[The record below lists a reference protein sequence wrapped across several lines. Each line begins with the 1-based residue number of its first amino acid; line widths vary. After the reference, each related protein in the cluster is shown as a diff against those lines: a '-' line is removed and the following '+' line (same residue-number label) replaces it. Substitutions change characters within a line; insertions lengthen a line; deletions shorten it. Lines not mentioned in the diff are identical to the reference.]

1 MTIQTVSIY
10 ILYFFFYSAVG
21 WLGESIY
28 CSIGEK
34 KIINRGFLVGPMC
47 PIYGTGTL
55 VMAVLL
61 YNPFRDKPI
70 LVFLLGM
77 ILCDIVEYVT
87 SFLMEKLFNARWWDY
102 TNELLNIKGR
112 ICFKHTLFWG
122 VGSLLFVRFVHPRI
136 INLFDKIP
144 ENYIIPIVASIL
156 VVFVIDVIYSAI
168 RAVGVRKLKRKISEL
183 KELITD
189 NSQESVK
196 IFNSTYYSIKDN
208 AESTYKTVVY
218 NVGAM
223 YDDLNSSINK
233 GNDKINQTRDE
244 IIWQAQLFIS
254 QFEEKVLHSTKVDRA
269 HSEFKKFLRA
279 YKKIYKSQ
287 FKNLKTLQSEIIKII
302 DDVKGLISD
311 NENTRR
317 K

>member
-1 MTIQTVSIY
+1 MTIQTIFTY

-61 YNPFRDKPI
+61 YNPFRDKPL
-70 LVFLLGM
+70 LVFLFGM

-102 TNELLNIKGR
+102 THELLNIKGR
-112 ICFKHTLFWG
+112 ICLKHTLYWG

-136 INLFDKIP
+136 INLFNRIP
-144 ENYIIPIVASIL
+144 DNYIVPVVCAIL
-156 VVFVIDVIYSAI
+156 VVFVIDVIYSAV
-168 RAVGVRKLKRKISEL
+168 RAVGINKLKRKIAEL
-183 KELITD
+183 RDIVTENTQEAKNIL
-189 NSQESVK
+189 NSA
-196 IFNSTYYSIKDN
+196 YYTVRN
-208 AESTYKTVVY
+208 EAESTYKSIVY
-218 NVGAM
+218 NIEAM
-223 YDDLNSSINK
+223 YDDLNSSIDK

-244 IIWQAQLFIS
+244 IIWQAQITIS
-254 QFEEKVLHSTKVDRA
+254 QFEEKVFHSTAADKA
-269 HSEFKKFLRA
+269 NTELKKFLRT

-287 FKNLKTLQSEIIKII
+287 FKNLKSLYSDIIKII
-302 DDVKGLISD
+302 EDAKALMSDD
-311 NENTRR
+311 ENTRS